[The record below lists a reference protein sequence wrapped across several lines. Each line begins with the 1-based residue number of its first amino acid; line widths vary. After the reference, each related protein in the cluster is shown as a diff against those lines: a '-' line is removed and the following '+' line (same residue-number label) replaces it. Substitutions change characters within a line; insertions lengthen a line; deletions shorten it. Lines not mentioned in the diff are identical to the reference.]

1 MINVRKNR
9 DDFFGDLYVTVK
21 NDVNGLPQYEDK
33 FEMLFGHRRMKN
45 VERNGDL
52 YMQNIET
59 GELIYGDW
67 LDLVNDLNELYE
79 GKSLESYLFGEKR
92 RGISIVSRNIE
103 SELNSKFVKLVKSGV
118 IFCPISSKEVEASYL
133 LENGGVN
140 INGELYLLL
149 KGYSLKKEHVF
160 TTGNFTYKQKDIEE
174 TLSNRNAHL
183 NRAYLSQLVDL
194 DVKYTPVYGF
204 TMTKEWLVE
213 VGRAFKLE
221 D

>member
-1 MINVRKNR
+1 MINVRKDRN
-9 DDFFGDLYVTVK
+9 DFFGKLYATVK
-21 NDVNGLPQYEDK
+21 TDVNGLPQYEDK

-45 VERNGDL
+45 VEKNGDL

-67 LDLVNDLNELYE
+67 LDLVNDLNEMYE

-118 IFCPISSKEVEASYL
+118 IFCPISSKEVEVSYP
-133 LENGGVN
+133 LEDGGIN
-140 INGELYLLL
+140 IDGEIYLLL
-149 KGYSLKKEHVF
+149 KGYSLKKERVF

-194 DVKYTPVYGF
+194 EVKYTPVYGF
-204 TMTKEWLVE
+204 TMTEDWLVK
-213 VGRAFKLE
+213 VGKVFKLE
-221 D
+221 G

>member
-9 DDFFGDLYVTVK
+9 DDSFGELYVSVK
-21 NDVNGLPQYEDK
+21 TDVNGLPQYEDK

-45 VERNGDL
+45 VEKAGDL

-118 IFCPISSKEVEASYL
+118 IFCPILSKEVEASYL

-140 INGELYLLL
+140 IDGEIYLLL
-149 KGYSLKKEHVF
+149 KGYSLEKERVF

-183 NRAYLSQLVDL
+183 NNAYLSQLVDL
-194 DVKYTPVYGF
+194 EVKYTPVYGF
-204 TMTKEWLVE
+204 TITKEGLIK
-213 VGRAFKLE
+213 VGKVFTL
-221 D
+221 